1 MNSLFRTHGFE
12 PLVNVEDGSPGS
24 SEKAAPEPESCSC
37 LRVKLAV
44 RKMAKKAVR
53 RNSHRESFGI
63 KAPQTL
69 FKLMLLFLTFA
80 VGICIIGLK
89 FNVLTLWM
97 QYWIYVLILFLI
109 GILLLLAGMISPRFY
124 ANHSTSD
131 SLQASWA
138 KMQVLAKFLFPV
150 ILFYGDVI
158 SDILLIFKFWG
169 EGMKPYA
176 ILNFL
181 AILAG
186 STASVVNG
194 VENTSL
200 DSLLLTVVMFFQ
212 LTPLAVALQSIG
224 LFCAAVD
231 SSGTDPRYKDLV
243 GYLRDRGCYTLLAHA
258 LVGEAFTEAL
268 LSTFLQTYALLRHS
282 ISWTLLT
289 ELSLVF
295 SIGSIV
301 KSFAK
306 LDLRGHVSRDIKGQ
320 AIVVGLAEW
329 TSLPFILVVIYRLA
343 EVASQVL
350 FFPFFQMVED
360 RHGVIF
366 GLRCSG
372 VLFWL
377 LDLVLQAALVYHST
391 RNPKKLLWAVPNTI
405 GAFEPMLLAGSEAV
419 FCTSARLQVLIH
431 FFELVLGTAFVCFF
445 HTQRV
450 YDFCLERPHIICG
463 LLVCNVVKYGLF
475 IFIRTFSA
483 YPVICSEEFPF
494 AKILS
499 KEAIEVADLADK
511 RVPLEVVIYS
521 NFSLDKGTDRK
532 KIFDAMNRQS
542 DGFRDDMAGN
552 VCHLV
557 SRLAYN
563 QNRQR
568 KESLIAEGAGKAV
581 LAAVDMHI
589 DDEQDDVPALRGAC
603 RAILNLTVGSA
614 ENKRFLAEHGPGMML
629 KCMQR
634 KDRFLRR
641 YACFTLEALVADKDI
656 RAKMSQHW
664 KPIVGNL
671 EAEHRADNLLQTAAC
686 GLIAKLACDE
696 HLRKELVRGGCHA
709 DVVES
714 MRRHPNDMD
723 VQRDACFALRML
735 APAFDPET
743 QFELL
748 SMGVRADIR
757 KAMENHSNQPSFQY
771 EAWNLLQSLDAG
783 GAGRHAFAVEGDCS
797 PGGFIHDR
805 EGSPRWR
812 AVSKGA

>member
-1 MNSLFRTHGFE
+1 M
-12 PLVNVEDGSPGS
+12 
-24 SEKAAPEPESCSC
+24 
-37 LRVKLAV
+37 
-44 RKMAKKAVR
+44 
-53 RNSHRESFGI
+53 
-63 KAPQTL
+63 
-69 FKLMLLFLTFA
+69 
-80 VGICIIGLK
+80 
-89 FNVLTLWM
+89 
-97 QYWIYVLILFLI
+97 
-109 GILLLLAGMISPRFY
+109 
-124 ANHSTSD
+124 
-131 SLQASWA
+131 
-138 KMQVLAKFLFPV
+138 
-150 ILFYGDVI
+150 
-158 SDILLIFKFWG
+158 
-169 EGMKPYA
+169 
-176 ILNFL
+176 
-181 AILAG
+181 
-186 STASVVNG
+186 
-194 VENTSL
+194 
-200 DSLLLTVVMFFQ
+200 SLL
-212 LTPLAVALQSIG
+212 
-224 LFCAAVD
+224 
-231 SSGTDPRYKDLV
+231 
-243 GYLRDRGCYTLLAHA
+243 
-258 LVGEAFTEAL
+258 
-268 LSTFLQTYALLRHS
+268 
-282 ISWTLLT
+282 
-289 ELSLVF
+289 F

-329 TSLPFILVVIYRLA
+329 TSVPFILVVIYRLA

-350 FFPFFQMVED
+350 FFPLFQLVED

-377 LDLVLQAALVYHST
+377 MDLVLQAALVYHST

-419 FCTSARLQVLIH
+419 FSTSARLQVLSH
-431 FFELVLGTAFVCFF
+431 FFELVLATAFVCFF

-450 YDFCLERPHIICG
+450 YEFCLEHPRIICG

-475 IFIRTFSA
+475 VFIRTFSA
-483 YPVICSEEFPF
+483 YPVMCSEEFPF

-499 KEAIEVADLADK
+499 NQAIAVADLADK

-521 NFSLDKGTDRK
+521 NFSLDQGTDRK
-532 KIFDAMNRQS
+532 KIFDAMNHKS

-557 SRLAYN
+557 SRLAHN
-563 QNRQR
+563 NSREK
-568 KESLIAEGAGKAV
+568 KESLIHDDGAGDAV

-589 DDEQDDVPALRGAC
+589 DDAQDDVPALRGAC

-614 ENKRFLAEHGPGMML
+614 RNKRFFAERGPELML

-641 YACFTLEALVADKDI
+641 YACFTLHSLVADKDI

-664 KPIVGNL
+664 EPIVGNL
-671 EAEHRADNLLQTAAC
+671 QAEHRSDNLLQTAAC

-696 HLRKELVRGGCHA
+696 DLRKELVRGRGGCTA
-709 DVVES
+709 EVVES
-714 MRRHPNDMD
+714 MRRHPDDMD
-723 VQRDACFALRML
+723 VQRDACYALRML

-748 SMGVRADIR
+748 SMGVRGDIR
-757 KAMENHSNQPSFQY
+757 KAMENHNNQPSFQY

-783 GAGRHAFAVEGDCS
+783 GAGRHAFALEGDCS
-797 PGGFIHDR
+797 PGGFMHFR
-805 EGSPRWR
+805 EGARSR